1 MTNPMSGLRH
11 YTVISLA
18 MGPVIVVLGGA
29 LDLIGNRYGVGKTI
43 ALALALAVVGVQHTR
58 YLWLSLRHV
67 PEDRRWLEHAAT
79 FAVALGSWA
88 VVAGSDPSSGL
99 WVLVPAAVI
108 AHVAMLTS
116 KAERLAVVF
125 GGTAATIAVG
135 AAVATDFAA
144 SDVLMIALLVGT
156 LVFLDVTTL
165 WFWRLV
171 QELDR
176 ARDTAKALAVAEE
189 RLRFAADLHDI
200 QGHNLQAIALKGEL
214 TERLIG
220 RDDDTARKLAAEI
233 ADLARTALA
242 ETREVVQGYRRA
254 DLDTEIANAVGILE
268 AVGITTTVVGDA
280 NEVPEPLRQL
290 FGALVR
296 EGTTNVLRHSKAE
309 RCTVLISVREREVRV
324 RLRNDGVTGV
334 PEERDGS
341 GLAGLRERFATV
353 GGTVDAGVAAPNGF
367 ELSGRVEV
375 TA

>member
-1 MTNPMSGLRH
+1 VTNPLSSLRY
-11 YTVISLA
+11 YTWFSLA
-18 MGPVIVVLGGA
+18 MGPVIVVLGGV
-29 LDLIGNRYGVGKTI
+29 LDLIGGRYGVVRST
-43 ALALALAVVGVQHTR
+43 ALALALAVVAVQHIR
-58 YLWLSLRHV
+58 HLRLAMPGL

-88 VVAGSDPSSGL
+88 VVASGDPKSGL
-99 WVLVPAAVI
+99 WSLVPAAVI
-108 AHVAMLTS
+108 AHVSLLTS
-116 KAERLAVVF
+116 GRERLGVVLA
-125 GGTAATIAVG
+125 GTAATVAVG
-135 AAVATDFAA
+135 AAAGGGFRVGDVIGTVA
-144 SDVLMIALLVGT
+144 IVGV
-156 LVFLDVTTL
+156 LVFVDLTTM

-171 QELDR
+171 KELDR

-220 RDDDTARKLAAEI
+220 RDDETARKLAAEI

-254 DLDTEIANAVGILE
+254 GLGTEIANAVGILE

-280 NEVPEPLRQL
+280 SEVPEPLQQL
-290 FGALVR
+290 FGTLVR

-309 RCTVLISVREREVRV
+309 RCTVVISVREKEVRV
-324 RLRNDGVTGV
+324 RLRNDGVTVDAGR
-334 PEERDGS
+334 PAGS

-353 GGTVDAGVAAPNGF
+353 GGTVDAGPTAPNGF
-367 ELSGRVEV
+367 ELSGGVAR
-375 TA
+375 

>member
-1 MTNPMSGLRH
+1 MSGLRH
-11 YTVISLA
+11 YTVFSLA

-29 LDLIGNRYGVGKTI
+29 LDLVGGHYGAGRTT
-43 ALALALAVVGVQHTR
+43 ALAVALAVVGVQHTR

-79 FAVALGSWA
+79 FAVALGAWA
-88 VVAGSDPSSGL
+88 VVAGGTPTSGL

-116 KAERLAVVF
+116 KAERLAVVL
-125 GGTAATIAVG
+125 GGTAATVAVG
-135 AAVATDFAA
+135 AAVADDFAA
-144 SDVLMIALLVGT
+144 SDVLMTASLVGT

-176 ARDTAKALAVAEE
+176 ARDTARALAVAEE

-309 RCTVLISVREREVRV
+309 RCTVLISVRDEEVRV

-341 GLAGLRERFATV
+341 GLAGLRERFAAV
-353 GGTVDAGVAAPNGF
+353 GGTVDAGVAAPTGF

>member
-1 MTNPMSGLRH
+1 MNRLRQ
-11 YTVISLA
+11 YTWFSLA
-18 MGPVIVVLGGA
+18 MGPLLIIAGSVTDLVVTG
-29 LDLIGNRYGVGKTI
+29 YGVLVRIG
-43 ALALALAVVGVQHTR
+43 LGLAVVVVVVQHTR
-58 YLWLSLRHV
+58 YLWLAMREEPVVH
-67 PEDRRWLEHAAT
+67 RWLEHLAT
-79 FAVALGSWA
+79 FVLAEVAWA
-88 VVAGSDPSSGL
+88 VVSASDPGSGFWL
-99 WVLVPAAVI
+99 LLPGAVI
-108 AHVAMLTS
+108 AHVAIVMPLTT
-116 KAERLAVVF
+116 RYLIVVGGIAV
-125 GGTAATIAVG
+125 TAAVG
-135 AAVATDFAA
+135 AGFGRDYQAP
-144 SDVLMIALLVGT
+144 DVLATIFLVST
-156 LVFLDVTTL
+156 LVFVELTSL

-176 ARDTAKALAVAEE
+176 ARETARALAVAEE

-254 DLDTEIANAVGILE
+254 DLSTEITNAVGILE

-309 RCTVLISVREREVRV
+309 RCTVVISVREKEVRV
-324 RLRNDGVTGV
+324 RLQNDGVADV
-334 PEERDGS
+334 PEGITGS
-341 GLAGLRERFATV
+341 GLAGLRERFAAA
-353 GGTVDAGVAAPNGF
+353 GGRIDANRTTPAGF
-367 ELSGRVEV
+367 ELSGSAEV
-375 TA
+375 PA